1 MSYAKAQSKMNAAA
15 REFFAALREF
25 ADAGGADV
33 EDLITQVN
41 EYIEELVDDT
51 QPNGET
57 V

>member
-51 QPNGET
+51 QPNGI
-57 V
+57 